1 MTRMRKV
8 PKRRRQ
14 EGKTDYAKRMKL
26 LKGNSPRIIFRRTN
40 RYIISQ
46 YVTSKEAQDKIVFGT
61 SSKELLKHG
70 WPKEASGSLKSLTAS
85 YFTGFL
91 AGKKI
96 LKEKLKAPILDF
108 GMNLVLH
115 KSREFAFIK
124 GLVDSGVKI
133 KTEEKAF
140 PEESR
145 IKGEHMKN
153 KVPFAKIKEN
163 IEGEK

>member
-1 MTRMRKV
+1 MRMKKV

-26 LKGNSPRIIFRRTN
+26 LKSDSPRVVFRRTN
-40 RYIISQ
+40 RYIITE
-46 YVTSKEAQDKIVFGT
+46 YVTSKEAQDKIVFGIN
-61 SSKELLKHG
+61 SKELMKHG
-70 WPKEASGSLKSLTAS
+70 WPKEASGSLKSLPAA
-85 YFTGFL
+85 YLTGFL
-91 AGKKI
+91 VGKKI
-96 LKEKLKAPILDF
+96 IKDKLKVPIIDF

-124 GLVDSGVKI
+124 GLVDSGLKI

-140 PEESR
+140 PEEAR

-153 KVPFAKIKEN
+153 KIPFTKIKEN
-163 IEGEK
+163 IEGGK